1 MRSFLGSMKRACVS
15 HSSFVSRAFIRV
27 FSPCRVAK
35 RHSWTLDPLNLSRRP
50 VRFIVSPWCFAR
62 HGGDAFYAQ
71 AASGSSGET
80 SKLKGVSV
88 VRGLGHARCRGGRMD
103 DDTLEPCTAK
113 LREADKGAGAPGSKR
128 LSSSAR
134 SFLYPG
140 MCSHLRLNPSPS
152 LKGEELLDHLA
163 HRANGRQPFVG
174 ASLSA

>member
-1 MRSFLGSMKRACVS
+1 MAWLSARCRLPDQGRSALFPGEYEKSVCLAQQFCF
-15 HSSFVSRAFIRV
+15 SSFYSGLF
-27 FSPCRVAK
+27 PCRVAK

-103 DDTLEPCTAK
+103 DDTLERCTAK

-134 SFLYPG
+134 SFLYSG
-140 MCSHLRLNPSPS
+140 MCSI
-152 LKGEELLDHLA
+152 
-163 HRANGRQPFVG
+163 
-174 ASLSA
+174 SA